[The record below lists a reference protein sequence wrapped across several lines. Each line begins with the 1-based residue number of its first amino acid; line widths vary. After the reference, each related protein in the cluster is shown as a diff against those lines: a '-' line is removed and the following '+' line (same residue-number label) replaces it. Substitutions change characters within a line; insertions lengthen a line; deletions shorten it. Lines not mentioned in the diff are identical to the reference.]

1 MRLSETITIYLA
13 AGAPF
18 AVSYFLRAR
27 REQGRVHLTLKAIVA
42 GLLWPLAALR
52 LVLARQA
59 QAATEAAAG
68 AHAHEI
74 RIDETRRS
82 LLASLREVGE
92 LSREACGASCE
103 KLERAAC
110 VLRESVEKYVGL
122 AQAAAEA
129 SEDALP
135 DEREMELCRLAG
147 RRGEDLLLAG
157 RCVHRRNVA
166 RLREH
171 HARARTQLLH
181 ALAEIGEAT
190 ELELQ
195 PSVANAE
202 AARRLSLAILRLYGQ
217 AVDLLSLSDDAA
229 AAMRAAQLLNQECA
243 RLRRLQAAVT
253 ASPASEHEKGEESCT
268 AHTSRPPLASLSN
281 RTPLAQG

>member
-18 AVSYFLRAR
+18 AVSYFLHAR
-27 REQGRVHLTLKAIVA
+27 RDRGRAHLMLKAIAA

-52 LVLARQA
+52 LVLARQPQPSPEEVGA
-59 QAATEAAAG
+59 QL
-68 AHAHEI
+68 HETKL
-74 RIDETRRS
+74 DETKRS
-82 LLASLREVGE
+82 LLAALREVSQ
-92 LSREACGASCE
+92 LSSEAFGAACE

-110 VLRESVEKYVGL
+110 VLRDSVEKYIGL

-129 SEDALP
+129 SEDAPP
-135 DEREMELCRLAG
+135 DEREMELCRVAG
-147 RRGEDLLLAG
+147 RRGDDLLMAG

-166 RLREH
+166 RLKEH

-181 ALAEIGEAT
+181 ALAEIGEAV
-190 ELELQ
+190 EIELQ
-195 PSVANAE
+195 PMAANA
-202 AARRLSLAILRLYGQ
+202 AAAHRLSLAILRLYGQ
-217 AVDLLSLSDDAA
+217 AIDLLSLSDDAS

-243 RLRRLQAAVT
+243 RLRRLQAA
-253 ASPASEHEKGEESCT
+253 EHEKGEESCT
-268 AHTSRPPLASLSN
+268 THTARPSLASLSN